1 MGLGGELLALG
12 TEHYRRQQGL
22 VYRATDLAERA
33 WVDGSASW
41 PDVAAVLAEAVMIAQ
56 TAAAGGAQDYVGA
69 ALTAQGV
76 EAAFDGEVPAEAF
89 GGLVD
94 SALSLLDTLILA
106 PVSVRARALDAGL
119 PLAEAQ
125 RRAQLTVVTLV
136 STAVADAGRQAE
148 GVAGIA
154 SPRTRGYVRMLVPP
168 TCARCAVLAGRVYG
182 RRTAFRRH
190 HRCDCRHIPAA
201 ESAPDLT
208 TSPRQYFDALS
219 ESEQDRVFTS
229 AGAQAIRDGADIG
242 QVVNARQGAYGL
254 AGAGSRITPEEAAA
268 LREGR
273 AAGRL
278 RPVTVDGREV
288 YVTTEG
294 TTVRGLAGQ
303 RLAAEGLARLLGD
316 RYRRATTPRLMPES
330 IYELADDREHALRL
344 LRRFGYLL

>member
-1 MGLGGELLALG
+1 MLGI
-12 TEHYRRQQGL
+12 EHYLRQQAL

-41 PDVAAVLAEAVMIAQ
+41 PDVAAVLAEAIMTTQ
-56 TAAAGGAQDYVGA
+56 TAAASGAQDYVGA
-69 ALTAQGV
+69 ALAAQGV
-76 EAAFDGEVPAEAF
+76 DAAFDAEVSAEVF

-94 SALSLLDTLILA
+94 STLSLLDTLILA
-106 PVSVRARALDAGL
+106 PLSVRGRALDAGL
-119 PLAEAQ
+119 SLAEAQ
-125 RRAQLTVVTLV
+125 RRAQLTVVTLT

-148 GVAGIA
+148 GVAGVT

-182 RRTAFRRH
+182 RRAAFRRH
-190 HRCDCRHIPAA
+190 PRCDCRHIPAA

-208 TSPRQYFDALS
+208 TSPRRYFDALS
-219 ESEQDRVFTS
+219 KPDQDRVFTS

-242 QVVNARQGAYGL
+242 QVVNARTGAYGL
-254 AGAGSRITPEEAAA
+254 AGAGARITPDEAAA

-273 AAGRL
+273 AVGRL
-278 RPVTVDGREV
+278 RPVAVDGREV

-330 IYELADDREHALRL
+330 IYELAEDRADALRL